1 MTPSTRS
8 VRAGSAGFSLPEVTI
23 ALGLLGSVLISMAGL
38 FVMAERIVHGGK
50 HHTTAL
56 AIARDILEET
66 SGWHFDGLY
75 ETFGRD
81 GSTSSYTLDS
91 RTEAYAAGWHSMLD
105 QDLGSAYAEIRLEA
119 LEEGGSTPALR
130 DDRCIRVSV
139 TVHWNN
145 EQRSREVS
153 VATVRM

>member
-1 MTPSTRS
+1 MPGVGCSRG
-8 VRAGSAGFSLPEVTI
+8 GSAGFSLPEVTV

-50 HHTTAL
+50 HHTKAL

-66 SGWHFDGLY
+66 NGWHFDGLY
-75 ETFGRD
+75 ETFGLD
-81 GSTSSYTLDS
+81 GSSSSYTLDS
-91 RTEAYAAGWHSMLD
+91 RTQPYATGWQAMLAE
-105 QDLGSAYAEIRLEA
+105 DLGSAHAEITLDA

-130 DDRCIRVSV
+130 DARCIRVSV

-145 EQRSREVS
+145 EQRRRSVS

>member
-1 MTPSTRS
+1 MNSAGQRS
-8 VRAGSAGFSLPEVTI
+8 SAGSAGFSLPEVTI

-38 FVMAERIVHGGK
+38 FVMSERIVHGGK
-50 HHTTAL
+50 NHTTAL

-66 SGWHFDGLY
+66 NGWHFDGLY
-75 ETFGRD
+75 GTFGLD
-81 GSTSSYTLDS
+81 GSASSYTLDS
-91 RTEAYAAGWHSMLD
+91 RTATYAAGWQAMID
-105 QDLGSAYAEIRLEA
+105 EDLWSAYAEIKLEA
-119 LEEGGSTPALR
+119 VAEGASTPALR
-130 DDRCIRVSV
+130 DARCIRVVV

>member
-1 MTPSTRS
+1 MMPAARPM
-8 VRAGSAGFSLPEVTI
+8 RPGSAGFSLPEVTI

-50 HHTTAL
+50 HHTIAL

-66 SGWHFDGLY
+66 NGWHYDGLY
-75 ETFGRD
+75 GTFGLD
-81 GSTSSYTLDS
+81 GSASNYTLDS
-91 RTEAYAAGWHSMLD
+91 RTNAFAAGWQARLD
-105 QDLGSAYAEIRLEA
+105 EDLGSAYAEIKLDA

-130 DDRCIRVSV
+130 DARCIRVWV